1 MTNSS
6 QKAKKAAQPLAK
18 EQKNEVIETTPVVN
32 TASEAL
38 TQQEPVRESNQALW
52 ARLESLKSQ
61 LTFSGQEISELKN
74 LVKSEFTHLVDELAK
89 LSQDLK
95 ADISQISLKHK
106 ENLTETFKR
115 SKANA
120 VEVWNKVQ
128 RHN

>member
-1 MTNSS
+1 
-6 QKAKKAAQPLAK
+6 
-18 EQKNEVIETTPVVN
+18 
-32 TASEAL
+32 
-38 TQQEPVRESNQALW
+38 
-52 ARLESLKSQ
+52 
-61 LTFSGQEISELKN
+61 
-74 LVKSEFTHLVDELAK
+74 VDELAK

>member
-32 TASEAL
+32 TASETL
-38 TQQEPVRESNQALW
+38 TQQEPARESNQALW
-52 ARLESLKSQ
+52 TRLESLKSQ

>member
-38 TQQEPVRESNQALW
+38 TQQESARESNQALW

>member
-38 TQQEPVRESNQALW
+38 TQQEPARESNQALW

>member
-38 TQQEPVRESNQALW
+38 TQQEPARESNQALW
-52 ARLESLKSQ
+52 PRLESLKSQ